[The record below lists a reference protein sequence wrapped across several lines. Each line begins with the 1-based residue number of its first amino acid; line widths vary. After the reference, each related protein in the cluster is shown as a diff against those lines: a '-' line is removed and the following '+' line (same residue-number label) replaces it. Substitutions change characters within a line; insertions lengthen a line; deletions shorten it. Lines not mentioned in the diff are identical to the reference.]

1 MDGAEIDPAPIP
13 SLSSGSVG
21 SRFVSQNDIDA
32 ANATRDEQWK
42 AAYARL
48 TFSVTIVVLYTIL
61 RLIAMCTKDLDK
73 NRLHDPKRMHTM
85 TMKQEEWDEKMK
97 LGNQFRG
104 IDEEDSAFLA
114 AVQDE
119 KREQERQRKMVEA
132 EELAAFKAGQVKRA
146 AEEAAATII
155 QSSRE
160 AGPSSNAA
168 STPKPTQP
176 IAKKQGSGNIIKKDQ
191 KTLLKGVIKKKPTKG
206 KDTGQWKGA
215 VVAVE
220 KPKENVLK
228 QDVPKSASNPSL
240 VKPTAQAIRA
250 QGSLVDE
257 SKKRRASLVE
267 GDGLGSDD
275 DESGSEP
282 ETKKARTGAL

>member
-21 SRFVSQNDIDA
+21 SRFVSQKDIEA

-48 TFSVTIVVLYTIL
+48 GQEPPPRPQEDAYDGRSLFE
-61 RLIAMCTKDLDK
+61 RLQQQKS
-73 NRLHDPKRMHTM
+73 
-85 TMKQEEWDEKMK
+85 MKQEEWDEKMK

-119 KREQERQRKMVEA
+119 RRAQERQQKINEA
-132 EELAAFKAGQVKRA
+132 EELAAFKAGQAKRA
-146 AEEAAATII
+146 AEEAAAAII
-155 QSSRE
+155 QVSGE
-160 AGPSSNAA
+160 AGPSKAA
-168 STPKPTQP
+168 VTSKPPQQ
-176 IAKKQGSGNIIKKDQ
+176 IVKKQISGGAIKKDQ
-191 KTLLKGVIKKKPTKG
+191 KTLLKGIIRKKPKG
-206 KDTGQWKGA
+206 KD
-215 VVAVE
+215 VERSVAE
-220 KPKENVLK
+220 KPAAPISKTTILISSMK
-228 QDVPKSASNPSL
+228 SNPLS
-240 VKPTAQAIRA
+240 QAVNA
-250 QGSLVDE
+250 KAAPVGE

-267 GDGLGSDD
+267 DDVGSE

-282 ETKKARTGAL
+282 ETKKART